1 MTAPTG
7 DDEVEPPG
15 SAPPGSPAPPRVRV
29 TAPRIPVRGAQRAGE
44 ASGSSTTDAT
54 GATGGTGAFRRP
66 GATGAFSTPGAQR
79 GADATDEPDASDVR
93 GVYVRSLIR
102 SQLQL
107 GLVCAA
113 AFVLATT
120 LFVLAIVWTPAL
132 DESFIAGVPVSWL
145 LLAFGV
151 YPLALTIAALYVWAA
166 ARNESR
172 YRSLAEEP

>member
-1 MTAPTG
+1 MTPPTG
-7 DDEVEPPG
+7 DDDTEPPR
-15 SAPPGSPAPPRVRV
+15 SAPPPRVRV

-44 ASGSSTTDAT
+44 TSGSSTTHAT
-54 GATGGTGAFRRP
+54 GATGGT
-66 GATGAFSTPGAQR
+66 
-79 GADATDEPDASDVR
+79 DATDEPDASDVR

-113 AFVLATT
+113 AFALATT

-132 DESFIAGVPVSWL
+132 DESFVAGVPVSWL